1 MCVRF
6 RAFIGGTAVRGFGR
20 PIIAIVAIGI
30 LALSGVL
37 FSASQTPASDHQD
50 SPLTVSR
57 PGIDITDVYVYP
69 SPKDPNNVVLAMDVS
84 PLIPAGMG
92 TTRFFDPGAM
102 YQLKIAHGKSYVE
115 SQVIQ
120 FKAEGVGPTQ
130 RITMYGPGRPA
141 MTGTRSTFIGSRMG
155 STTYN
160 TVADLGTGVKFYA
173 GPREDPFYFDLTQF
187 FRILPDRNFK
197 NQPNPPLTTA
207 TCFRK
212 PGQDFFAS
220 FNVLELAVELPRR
233 LLAGRNGQLGRIN
246 VWATTS
252 IPSTDPNAMESGP
265 GNSLAAVVSH
275 MNSIVSGHGTVA
287 QTYVQ
292 VERLGRPA
300 VKEATESYSEHD
312 VTNRVTITDDEVLRH
327 SVYRFVTTVAHRSPD
342 VATAIEDLLI
352 PDAIEADLSKSGPA
366 RYLAVETSGKSG
378 YPVGLIR
385 AVPVSG
391 IEGIKKALSDPD
403 RRFGGRDL
411 DSPVIDLS
419 LGAIFGSIIP
429 KVGLAHDDGKETPC
443 LTSDNTT
450 PAEKHFL
457 TYFPYAGAPR

>member
-1 MCVRF
+1 MR
-6 RAFIGGTAVRGFGR
+6 RLGR
-20 PIIAIVAIGI
+20 SIVAIAAVAS
-30 LALSGVL
+30 LAASGVL
-37 FSASQTPASDHQD
+37 FSADRSLASDHQD

-69 SPKDPNNVVLAMDVS
+69 SPTNPKNVVLAMDVS

-102 YQLKIAHGKSYVE
+102 YQLKIAHGTSFVE

-130 RITMYGPGRPA
+130 RITMYGPGAPS
-141 MTGTRSTFIGSRMG
+141 MTGTRSTFIASRMG
-155 STTYN
+155 SVTYN
-160 TVADLGTGVKFYA
+160 TAASLGNGVKLYA

-197 NQPNPPLTTA
+197 NQPNPPPPGA

-212 PGQDFFAS
+212 PGHDFLAS
-220 FNVLELAVELPRR
+220 YNVLQLAVEMPRR
-233 LLAGRNGQLGRIN
+233 LLAGPDGQLGRIN

-265 GNSLAAVVSH
+265 KNRLADVVRN
-275 MNSIVSGHGTVA
+275 MNSILTGHGTIA

-300 VKEATESYSEHD
+300 VKEATENYAQHD
-312 VTNRVTITDDEVLRH
+312 TTNRVTITNDDVLRQ
-327 SVYRFVTTVAHRSPD
+327 SIYRFVTQVAHRAPG
-342 VATAIEDLLI
+342 VATSIVNVLI

-457 TYFPYAGAPR
+457 SSFPYAGAPR

>member
-1 MCVRF
+1 M
-6 RAFIGGTAVRGFGR
+6 
-20 PIIAIVAIGI
+20 
-30 LALSGVL
+30 
-37 FSASQTPASDHQD
+37 
-50 SPLTVSR
+50 
-57 PGIDITDVYVYP
+57 
-69 SPKDPNNVVLAMDVS
+69 
-84 PLIPAGMG
+84 
-92 TTRFFDPGAM
+92 
-102 YQLKIAHGKSYVE
+102 
-115 SQVIQ
+115 
-120 FKAEGVGPTQ
+120 
-130 RITMYGPGRPA
+130 
-141 MTGTRSTFIGSRMG
+141 
-155 STTYN
+155 
-160 TVADLGTGVKFYA
+160 
-173 GPREDPFYFDLTQF
+173 
-187 FRILPDRNFK
+187 
-197 NQPNPPLTTA
+197 
-207 TCFRK
+207 
-212 PGQDFFAS
+212 
-220 FNVLELAVELPRR
+220 
-233 LLAGRNGQLGRIN
+233 
-246 VWATTS
+246 WATTS

-265 GNSLAAVVSH
+265 KNRLADVVRN
-275 MNSIVSGHGTVA
+275 MNSILTGHGTIA

-300 VKEATESYSEHD
+300 VKEATENYAQHD
-312 VTNRVTITDDEVLRH
+312 TTNRVTITNDDVLRQ
-327 SVYRFVTTVAHRSPD
+327 SIYRFVTQVAHRAPG
-342 VATAIEDLLI
+342 VATSIVNVLI

-457 TYFPYAGAPR
+457 SSFPYAGAPR